1 MSSLRR
7 GHANL
12 LCIVPI
18 FADDLFRGSGST
30 LNWALSSAPAPVAMR
45 LWDRRKWAKKNRRG
59 CTGIEPVTS
68 RTQSENHTTRPTALT
83 QKHAR
88 RDSNPQPP
96 DSKSDALSIAPRA
109 PQTSVRGAP
118 LGFCPL
124 NGGQKSAQNN
134 RQQRDSNS
142 RGISSK

>member
-1 MSSLRR
+1 MDSRRGKKLSTLLDLCVSSLRR

-18 FADDLFRGSGST
+18 FADDLVRGSSCYGMDNYIPLAS
-30 LNWALSSAPAPVAMR
+30 ASSAPLMAQ
-45 LWDRRKWAKKNRRG
+45 KKIFARPRG
-59 CTGIEPVTS
+59 QKKQVPRGRAGIEPATS
-68 RTQSENHTTRPTALT
+68 RTQSGNHTTRPTALKQAYS

-109 PQTSVRGAP
+109 PHT
-118 LGFCPL
+118 
-124 NGGQKSAQNN
+124 
-134 RQQRDSNS
+134 
-142 RGISSK
+142 

>member
-1 MSSLRR
+1 MDSRRGKKLSTLLDLCVSSLRR

-18 FADDLFRGSGST
+18 FADDLFRGSGSS

-45 LWDRRKWAKKNRRG
+45 LWDRRKWPKKKNRRG

-68 RTQSENHTTRPTALT
+68 RTQSENHTTRPTAHSIAA
-83 QKHAR
+83 KHAR

-96 DSKSDALSIAPRA
+96 DSKSDALSVAPRA
-109 PQTSVRGAP
+109 PVHT
-118 LGFCPL
+118 
-124 NGGQKSAQNN
+124 
-134 RQQRDSNS
+134 
-142 RGISSK
+142 